1 MKTKN
6 VRYRPIARFHRL
18 PGRDEPVFLA
28 DGPNECDWMIIKNK
42 YRHDRRAAALI
53 LLERPRSPK
62 GVLGWTGPIDLARR
76 SRLERS
82 VAAALKALGITFIW
96 QPHEGLQGLPGHPD
110 IWVPQPRP
118 LIISVRG
125 CGPHAHDCNQPE
137 ALAVGDQEREFRREH
152 DRLNVTR
159 WAELGIPTIVIWGCA
174 VGSDER
180 ETLQD
185 FTVRLGRAIQ
195 AGSGAEISSI

>member
-1 MKTKN
+1 MKTKKE
-6 VRYRPIARFHRL
+6 RYQPIAYFHQRN
-18 PGRDEPVFLA
+18 GRGEPVFLA
-28 DGPNECDWMIIKNK
+28 DSPTGGDWMIINHK
-42 YRHDRRAAALI
+42 YRHDRRAADLV

-62 GVLGWTGPIDLARR
+62 GVLGWSGPIDLARR
-76 SRLERS
+76 SRLEQR

-137 ALAVGDQEREFRREH
+137 ALSVGDQEREFRREH
-152 DRLNVTR
+152 DRLNVTL
-159 WAELGIPTIVIWGCA
+159 WAELGIPTIVVWGCA

-185 FTVRLGRAIQ
+185 FTVRLERAIQ